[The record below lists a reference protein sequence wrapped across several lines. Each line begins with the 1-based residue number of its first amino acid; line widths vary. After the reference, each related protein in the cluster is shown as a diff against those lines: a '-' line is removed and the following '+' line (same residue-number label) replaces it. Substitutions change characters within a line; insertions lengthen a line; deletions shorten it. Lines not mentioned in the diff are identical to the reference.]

1 MTIPR
6 MEGVGGQDDL
16 IVLLKVSEEAVME
29 VSPIYFTWVDDPSII
44 PAVTNYTVNFDSNL

>member
-1 MTIPR
+1 